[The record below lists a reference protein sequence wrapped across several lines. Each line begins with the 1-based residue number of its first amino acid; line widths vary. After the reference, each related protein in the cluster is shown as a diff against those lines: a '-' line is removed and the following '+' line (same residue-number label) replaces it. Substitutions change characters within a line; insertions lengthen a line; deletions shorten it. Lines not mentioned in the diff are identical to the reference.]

1 MVVQELPVPVGD
13 FAGYLGGLLGRV
25 DPRAG
30 WCGVFWRRDP
40 DGMRACVEGREVPPW
55 DVVED
60 LLHDLAAA
68 HGAPAADRERGTARA
83 LHARAAAA
91 YDARPGGREALRDRL
106 ETTLREEREAAER
119 LETLRRPVAPAGDAR
134 AAEALRADLAWA
146 RADHE
151 RAVARAAEL
160 RDRLEALAAARRASW
175 ETGGP
180 RGRPAQEPPAQ
191 GHRAQGLAPQGLP
204 LRGLPAQGRY
214 RARTE
219 ESGPRP
225 EPGAAGHGAE
235 PVRRPEPG
243 VTGHGAKPERRPEPG
258 AAYGPAAGGDG
269 SGEDATAGKRQKR
282 KRPRGSARFAGMPT
296 EPEAPTGSAA
306 PALPGV
312 LAPVPEPAPDAV
324 PRGARFAGAA
334 DQPGG
339 ARREPAEPDAEDRA
353 AVTEGVAR
361 LLRLRGQGRSGEAHA
376 LLAEMARWPVS
387 RLPLAAEWL
396 EGSGGEA
403 EWATLLW
410 EASSLPVPRLVPV
423 ADALAAA
430 GRPDDGERVLRQG
443 VARPAE
449 EMADAVAALC
459 DARRDREVRL
469 LMDAYV
475 RTRVPAEAARCAA
488 GNPARMVPLLLEAAR
503 GVSQDRYWDVVHAL
517 RVAGVGGA

>member
-1 MVVQELPVPVGD
+1 MVVQELPAPVRD

-40 DGMRACVEGREVPPW
+40 DGMRAFLAGHEVPPW
-55 DVVED
+55 DIVED
-60 LLHDLAAA
+60 LLHDLAAG
-68 HGAPAADRERGTARA
+68 HGPRAADQERGTARA

-91 YDARPGGREALRDRL
+91 HDARPGGREALRDRL
-106 ETTLREEREAAER
+106 EATLREEREAAAR
-119 LETLRRPVAPAGDAR
+119 LRVLRGPSEPAGDAR

-160 RDRLEALAAARRASW
+160 RDRLEVLAAARHASW
-175 ETGGP
+175 EAGAP
-180 RGRPAQEPPAQ
+180 QALPAQELPPY
-191 GHRAQGLAPQGLP
+191 GLP
-204 LRGLPAQGRY
+204 LRGLPSQDLSAQGIPAQDLPAQGFPRQE
-214 RARTE
+214 RNRPVAGE
-219 ESGPRP
+219 CAQRP
-225 EPGAAGHGAE
+225 E
-235 PVRRPEPG
+235 
-243 VTGHGAKPERRPEPG
+243 T
-258 AAYGPAAGGDG
+258 GPAAHGPAGEGGG
-269 SGEDATAGKRQKR
+269 SGAGAGAVAGGGGAEAGAGAAAGGRKQKR
-282 KRPRGSARFAGMPT
+282 KRPRGSARFAGMPE
-296 EPEAPTGSAA
+296 EPQQPAGPAA
-306 PALPGV
+306 PVLPGT
-312 LAPVPEPAPDAV
+312 LPSVPEPDAGTA

-334 DQPGG
+334 DGPGG
-339 ARREPAEPDAEDRA
+339 AQTLAEPDAEDRA
-353 AVTEGVAR
+353 AVAGGVAR

-376 LLAEMARWPVS
+376 LLAEMARWPAC
-387 RLPLAAEWL
+387 RLPLAAEHL

-430 GRPDDGERVLRQG
+430 GRPDDGQRVLRQG

-459 DARRDREVRL
+459 DARCEREVRL

-475 RTRVPAEAARCAA
+475 RSRVPAETARCAA
-488 GNPARMVPLLLEAAR
+488 GRPARMVPLLLAAAR

-517 RVAGVGGA
+517 RVAGVPGA

>member
-1 MVVQELPVPVGD
+1 MVVQELPVSVGD

-40 DGMRACVEGREVPPW
+40 DAMRACVEGREVPPW

-60 LLHDLAAA
+60 LLHDLAAT
-68 HGAPAADRERGTARA
+68 HGAPAADLERGTARA

-119 LETLRRPVAPAGDAR
+119 LETLRHPVAPAGDAW

-160 RDRLEALAAARRASW
+160 RDRLEALAAARHASW
-175 ETGGP
+175 ETGG
-180 RGRPAQEPPAQ
+180 
-191 GHRAQGLAPQGLP
+191 PQGLP

-214 RARTE
+214 RAGAE
-219 ESGPRP
+219 ESG
-225 EPGAAGHGAE
+225 
-235 PVRRPEPG
+235 RRPEA
-243 VTGHGAKPERRPEPG
+243 GAAARDAEPARRPGTGG
-258 AAYGPAAGGDG
+258 ASGPAGGGDG
-269 SGEDATAGKRQKR
+269 PGEEATAGKRQKR
-282 KRPRGSARFAGMPT
+282 KRPRGSARFAGMPA

-306 PALPGV
+306 PAPPGV
-312 LAPVPEPAPDAV
+312 LAPVPEPAADAV

-334 DQPGG
+334 DRPGG
-339 ARREPAEPDAEDRA
+339 ARRDLAEPDAEDRA
-353 AVTEGVAR
+353 AVTEDVAR

-387 RLPLAAEWL
+387 RLPLAAERL
-396 EGSGGEA
+396 EGAGGEA

-488 GNPARMVPLLLEAAR
+488 GHPARMVPLLLEAAR

-517 RVAGVGGA
+517 RVAGVRGA